1 MATGKKK
8 ALIAAGGIAALAVI
22 AAVVV
27 VSSLNINAYKTGIET
42 EASGITGLDV
52 RINGKMGLSLFPFG
66 VSAADIHVSNKG
78 VEILSLENLKL
89 GVELIPLLK
98 KQLKITGC
106 ELVKPAIT
114 IVKDAAGKYNFEGSK
129 KGPEKGPGGA
139 AFSFNALKLSRGDLV
154 YLDRKTGEKAE
165 IKDFNL
171 AVKDLSAGD
180 AAAGIINNVS
190 FTGSFDCKAVEQ
202 KNFNIENFR
211 AGVKAVKGTYS
222 LDPLAIGTL
231 VYIDRKTGEKT
242 ELKEISLVITGL
254 TAGGASGDFIK
265 DISCTGSLNC
275 KELEKRD
282 LKIGNISSSLKM
294 DKGVISLM
302 PLTME
307 IFGAKAE
314 GDAVADESAAEAV
327 YKIDLKIP
335 KLDFEKLQEAFGKKR
350 VVGGKADLD
359 AYLTIKEKGGRS
371 LMSGMDG
378 TLSLQG
384 DNLVL
389 YTMDIDKVLSS
400 LEASQ
405 KFNLVDL
412 GAFFIAGPLGS
423 LATKGYHFGDVYN
436 QTRGGQ
442 GAITRFVSHWKIRHG
457 VADATDCA
465 FATHRHRVA
474 LKGRLDLVGE
484 RYDNVTVALLN
495 EKGCA
500 TFRQNIN
507 GPFGSPKVGAVSAA
521 ESLAGPVINLFRS
534 AKSLVEGGKCEV
546 FYNGAVRQ
554 P

>member
-8 ALIAAGGIAALAVI
+8 ALIIAGGIVALVLV

-27 VSSLNINAYKTGIET
+27 VSSININAYKTVIET
-42 EASGITGLDV
+42 EASGVTGLDV
-52 RINGKMGLSLFPFG
+52 RINGKMGFSLLPFG
-66 VSAADIHVSNKG
+66 VSAADIHVSSKG
-78 VEILSLENLKL
+78 IEILSLENLKI

-98 KQLKITGC
+98 KRLKITGC

-114 IVKDAAGKYNFEGSK
+114 IVKYATGKYNFEGAK

-139 AFSFNALKLSRGDLV
+139 AFSFSDLKLSRGDLV
-154 YLDRKTGEKAE
+154 YIDRKTGEKAE

-202 KNFNIENFR
+202 KDLNVESFR
-211 AGVKAVKGTYS
+211 AQVKAVKGTYS
-222 LDPLAIGTL
+222 LEPLAIGTL

-242 ELKEISLVITGL
+242 ELKEIRLAIRGL
-254 TAGGASGDFIK
+254 TADGASRDLIK
-265 DISCTGSLNC
+265 DISCTGSLKC

-282 LKIGNISSSLKM
+282 LRIGNISSSLKV
-294 DKGVISLM
+294 DRGAISLT
-302 PLTME
+302 PFTMDV
-307 IFGAKAE
+307 FGAKAE
-314 GDAVADESAAEAV
+314 GEAVADESAAEAV

-350 VVGGKADLD
+350 VVGGKADLE
-359 AYLTIKEKGGRS
+359 ANLTIREKGGRS

-378 TLSLQG
+378 TLSLRG
-384 DNLVL
+384 DNLVI

-423 LATKGYHFGDVYN
+423 VVTKGYHYGDVYN

-465 FATHRHRVA
+465 FATRNHRVA

-484 RYDNVTVALLN
+484 RYDNVTVALLDG
-495 EKGCA
+495 KGCA

-507 GPFGSPKVGAVSAA
+507 GPFGSPKVGSVSAG

-534 AKSLVEGGKCEV
+534 AKSLVQGGKCEV